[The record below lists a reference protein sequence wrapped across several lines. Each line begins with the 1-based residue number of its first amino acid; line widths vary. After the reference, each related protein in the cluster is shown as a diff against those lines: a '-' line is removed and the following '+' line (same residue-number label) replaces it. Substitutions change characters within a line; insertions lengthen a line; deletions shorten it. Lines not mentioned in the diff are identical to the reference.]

1 MLRAVAG
8 ALLTPFVVASAVAPA
23 LAEPVAFGV
32 SDAVVM
38 RDTGGT
44 AGLMLTLSP
53 DSAARFAAFTIANV
67 GRTVAIRIDGKT
79 VMAPV
84 IRDPIPGGVLR
95 ISGNFTRD
103 ELNDLAARLLSG
115 AARVEAEVEGP

>member
-32 SDAVVM
+32 SDAVVL

-53 DSAARFAAFTIANV
+53 DSAARFAAFTIANI
-67 GRTVAIRIDGKT
+67 GRTVAIRIAGKT
-79 VMAPV
+79 EMAPSFATRFWAESCGSAA
-84 IRDPIPGGVLR
+84 ISPATSSTTSPPASCRAPPGLR
-95 ISGNFTRD
+95 RK
-103 ELNDLAARLLSG
+103 
-115 AARVEAEVEGP
+115 